1 MSKNKY
7 RVREYNPSPNQGGTH
22 SFFAEAVIDNEITN
36 AELAKK
42 IAARTGTK
50 AYEAQ
55 AVVAAIA
62 DIVLEEVLENNRI
75 TLANEEGTRM
85 VSIYPKVTG
94 SISDKDVQAA
104 PDKYPGKTAATEDM
118 LTPDRLTWGLGA
130 TIGTKFSK
138 KFAID
143 KTATKVAYN
152 ADQQTA
158 EPSDDSGNGQQGGDN
173 TGGGSTSGGEV
184 EP

>member
-7 RVREYNPSPNQGGTH
+7 RVREYRPTPNQGGTH

-36 AELAKK
+36 SDLAKK

-62 DIVLEEVLENNRI
+62 DIVMEEVLENNRI
-75 TLANEEGTRM
+75 TLANEQGTRM

-104 PDKYPGKTAATEDM
+104 PDKYAGKTAATEDM
-118 LTPDRLTWGLGA
+118 LTPDLLTWVLAA

-143 KTATKVAYN
+143 KQAVKVAYN
-152 ADQQTA
+152 ASQQTA
-158 EPSDDSGNGQQGGDN
+158 EPSEDSGSGQQGG
-173 TGGGSTSGGEV
+173 GQQGGGEV